1 MTGYGL
7 THGGAQISPTLTWA
21 LGCDAAYL
29 TAVLDPDGTLLDCG
43 RLNRLLTGKTRLALE
58 LRDRDCGWARRCFG
72 CRGDRGQG
80 PSS

>member
-1 MTGYGL
+1 LTGYGL

-43 RLNRLLTGKTRLALE
+43 RLNRLLTG
-58 LRDRDCGWARRCFG
+58 WARRCCG